1 MLYLTTAKLL
11 LELPEDACGP
21 EHTVTVFYKDSDV
34 IKISDLSKLYE
45 QHPNLQF
52 MMVDGRDDILVCLGA
67 LLSSVDTCQFLDSS
81 IPVPK
86 RYEDK
91 VITSGKKPAR
101 GRTRRG
107 SGGRRKSDVSEPVVA
122 ETKEPDTPE
131 APFTG
136 MPEPIVSEPESMDPV
151 VPSGM
156 DEAAVTV
163 EPGVVPEEGI
173 RMDGAFSQEID
184 GEMFSEES
192 AAKLY
197 QLLRIKST
205 DVGFAWDTQMLMLNL
220 LRYLSTIQSD
230 EELRGTVLGMRN
242 GDLIWAKLE
251 PVLVQ
256 AKTLAAE

>member
-1 MLYLTTAKLL
+1 
-11 LELPEDACGP
+11 
-21 EHTVTVFYKDSDV
+21 
-34 IKISDLSKLYE
+34 
-45 QHPNLQF
+45 

-91 VITSGKKPAR
+91 VTTSGKKPAR

-107 SGGRRKSDVSEPVVA
+107 SGGRRKSDVSEP
-122 ETKEPDTPE
+122 
-131 APFTG
+131 
-136 MPEPIVSEPESMDPV
+136 IVSEPESMEPV
-151 VPSGM
+151 VPAGM

-173 RMDGAFSQEID
+173 RMDGVFSQEID

-230 EELRGTVLGMRN
+230 VELRGTVLGMRN

>member
-11 LELPEDACGP
+11 LELPEEACGP
-21 EHTVTVFYKDSDV
+21 DHTVMVFYKDSDV
-34 IKISDLSKLYE
+34 IKISDLNKLYE

-91 VITSGKKPAR
+91 VTTSGKKPAR

-107 SGGRRKSDVSEPVVA
+107 SGGRRKSDVSEP
-122 ETKEPDTPE
+122 
-131 APFTG
+131 
-136 MPEPIVSEPESMDPV
+136 IVSEPESMEPV
-151 VPSGM
+151 VPAGM

-173 RMDGAFSQEID
+173 RMDGVFSQEID